1 MSFVIEE
8 GSIPDTDS
16 VMYGIRGPN
25 SLLHNLILLLFYYI
39 EFNFE
44 EHWYSL
50 MKVFRLLPYFDRVV
64 VPRRTRP
71 DGNCFFRGFGF
82 RLFEILR
89 EDEDKLEAFKKA
101 VEGSKG
107 RETCM

>member
-1 MSFVIEE
+1 
-8 GSIPDTDS
+8 
-16 VMYGIRGPN
+16 
-25 SLLHNLILLLFYYI
+25 
-39 EFNFE
+39 
-44 EHWYSL
+44 
-50 MKVFRLLPYFDRVV
+50 MKVFRLLPYFYGDV

-107 RETCM
+107 RKTCM